1 MLLLRIFI
9 YTITIISSLYIL
21 YFIVIALGLFKKKK
35 EIITEEKKNNF
46 AIIIA
51 ARNEESVI
59 GNLINSLKKQNYPK
73 ENYKIYVIINNCT
86 DNTEQIARE
95 NGANIILCTEKV
107 KSKGEVLKFAF
118 NKLKKRKNYRCL
130 CYI

>member
-51 ARNEESVI
+51 ARNEEAVI

-73 ENYKIYVIINNCT
+73 ENYEIYVIINNCT

-95 NGANIILCTEKV
+95 KGANIILCTEKV
-107 KSKGEVLKFAF
+107 KSKGEVLKYAF
-118 NKLKKRKNYRCL
+118 NKLKKEKNIDAYA
-130 CYI
+130 I